1 MTNWEKNCKI
11 LERIGV
17 EPAQA
22 GSQSRCGLPI
32 CPHLL
37 LGGRL
42 AVARQIWGKSSS
54 AQHLQKQEGDEGLS
68 SQRLPVGSFVF

>member
-54 AQHLQKQEGDEGLS
+54 AQHLQKQEGA
-68 SQRLPVGSFVF
+68 F